1 MTVLALNKRA
11 RYDYE
16 VLETFSAGIVLSGQE
31 VKSVKDGQVSLKGSY
46 VVFRSDRRSPEAFLL
61 NAYVSPYRYTVK
73 KESYQPD
80 GPRKLLLRRKE
91 IAYLLGKKE
100 EKGLTL
106 VPLKLYTERS
116 LVKLEFAVAR
126 GKKRFDKRETEKRR
140 DIKRRLK
147 GVRQSGKL

>member
-16 VLETFSAGIVLSGQE
+16 ILESFTAGLVLSGQE
-31 VKSVKDGQVSLKGSY
+31 VKSVKAGQASLKGSY
-46 VVFRSDRRSPEAFLL
+46 VVFKISRNRPEAYLL
-61 NAYVSPYRYTVK
+61 NAHIPAYRYASK
-73 KESYQPD
+73 KEGYEPD
-80 GPRKLLLRRKE
+80 SPRKLLLRKRE
-91 IAYLLGKKE
+91 ISYLLGKRE

-126 GKKRFDKRETEKRR
+126 GKKRFDKRESEKRQE
-140 DIKRRLK
+140 IKRHLK
-147 GVRQSGKL
+147 TIKQSGRL

>member
-16 VLETFSAGIVLSGQE
+16 VLETFSAGIVLSGAE
-31 VKSVKDGQVSLKGSY
+31 VKSAKAGQVSLKGSY
-46 VVFRSDRRSPEAFLL
+46 VVFHSSAHHIEAFVI
-61 NAYVSPYRYTVK
+61 NVHISPYKYAAK
-73 KESYQPD
+73 KELYLPD
-80 GPRKLLLRRKE
+80 APRKLLLRRRE
-91 IAYLLGKKE
+91 INYLLGKRE

-147 GVRQSGKL
+147 GIRQSGIL

>member
-16 VLETFSAGIVLSGQE
+16 VLETFSAGIVLSGAE
-31 VKSVKDGQVSLKGSY
+31 VKSAKASQVSLKGSY
-46 VVFRSDRRSPEAFLL
+46 VVFRAKPQFEAFLI
-61 NAYVSPYRYTVK
+61 NAHISPYKYAGN
-73 KESYQPD
+73 KESYIPD
-80 GPRKLLLRRKE
+80 SPRKLLLQKRE
-91 IAYLLGKKE
+91 INYLLGKRE

-126 GKKRFDKRETEKRR
+126 GKKRFDKRETEKRK

-147 GVRQSGKL
+147 GIRQSGSL

>member
-16 VLETFSAGIVLSGQE
+16 VLETFSAGIVLSGPE
-31 VKSVKDGQVSLKGSY
+31 VKSAKAGQVSLKGSY
-46 VVFRSDRRSPEAFLL
+46 VVFRLSGRRPEAYLL
-61 NAYVSPYRYTVK
+61 NTYITPYRYAVK
-73 KESYQPD
+73 QESYLPD
-80 GPRKLLLRRKE
+80 GPRKLLLRKRE
-91 IAYLLGKKE
+91 IDYLVGKKD

-140 DIKRRLK
+140 DVKRRLK
-147 GVRQSGKL
+147 GIRQSGKL

>member
-16 VLETFSAGIVLSGQE
+16 VLESFSAGIVLSGAE
-31 VKSVKDGQVSLKGSY
+31 VKSAKAGQVSLKGSY
-46 VVFRSDRRSPEAFLL
+46 VVFHSNAQHIEAFLI
-61 NAYVSPYRYTVK
+61 NAHISPYKYAGN
-73 KESYQPD
+73 KEAYLAD
-80 GPRKLLLRRKE
+80 APRKLLLRKRE
-91 IAYLLGKKE
+91 INYLLGKRE

-147 GVRQSGKL
+147 GIRQSGTL

>member
-31 VKSVKDGQVSLKGSY
+31 VKSVKAGQVSLKGSY
-46 VVFRSDRRSPEAFLL
+46 VIFRSSKKGPEPYLL
-61 NAYVSPYRYTVK
+61 NGYISPYRYASK
-73 KESYQPD
+73 LEGYEAEA
-80 GPRKLLLRRKE
+80 PRKLLLRKRE
-91 IAYLLGKKE
+91 ISYLLGKKE

-106 VPLKLYTERS
+106 VPLKLYTDRS

-126 GKKRFDKRETEKRR
+126 GKKRFDKRETEK
-140 DIKRRLK
+140 KRSIQKRLK
-147 GVRQSGKL
+147 TIRQSGRL

>member
-16 VLETFSAGIVLSGQE
+16 VLETFSAGIVLSGAE
-31 VKSVKDGQVSLKGSY
+31 VKSAKAGQVSLKGSY
-46 VVFRSDRRSPEAFLL
+46 VVFHSNAHHIEAFVI
-61 NAYVSPYRYTVK
+61 NTYISPYKYAAK
-73 KESYQPD
+73 KELYLPD
-80 GPRKLLLRRKE
+80 APRKLLLRRRE
-91 IAYLLGKKE
+91 INYLLGKRE

-147 GVRQSGKL
+147 GIRQSGIL